1 MRYRYLR
8 AQLKNASLEIAALTA
23 SLHLRTC
30 ACKDTASITPSTRR
44 RISDFSLA
52 ETRPA
57 QRHPSARLRSNR
69 TTTIPEMPDAEAI
82 RRRFDRIPEEP
93 KTAEDHPWIAAA
105 LLFVF
110 VFFFISVLSTF
121 LNSSAQ
127 YQKELAAAEARK
139 KAKKDE

>member
-1 MRYRYLR
+1 
-8 AQLKNASLEIAALTA
+8 
-23 SLHLRTC
+23 
-30 ACKDTASITPSTRR
+30 
-44 RISDFSLA
+44 
-52 ETRPA
+52 
-57 QRHPSARLRSNR
+57 
-69 TTTIPEMPDAEAI
+69 MPDAEAI

-93 KTAEDHPWIAAA
+93 KTAEDHPWIAAC

-110 VFFFISVLSTF
+110 VFFFVSVLSTF

>member
-1 MRYRYLR
+1 
-8 AQLKNASLEIAALTA
+8 
-23 SLHLRTC
+23 
-30 ACKDTASITPSTRR
+30 
-44 RISDFSLA
+44 
-52 ETRPA
+52 
-57 QRHPSARLRSNR
+57 
-69 TTTIPEMPDAEAI
+69 MPDAEAI

-127 YQKELAAAEARK
+127 YQKELAAAEAQETQEKGEDGIPAHFLLRF
-139 KAKKDE
+139 ALSTFLILIISAIQV

>member
-8 AQLKNASLEIAALTA
+8 AQLKNASLDIAALTA

-30 ACKDTASITPSTRR
+30 ACKDAASITPSTRR
-44 RISDFSLA
+44 RSKQTATSTFA
-52 ETRPA
+52 
-57 QRHPSARLRSNR
+57 
-69 TTTIPEMPDAEAI
+69 MPDAEAI
-82 RRRFDRIPEEP
+82 RRRFDRINYEEP

-105 LLFVF
+105 LLFIF

>member
-1 MRYRYLR
+1 MR
-8 AQLKNASLEIAALTA
+8 IAASSDLR
-23 SLHLRTC
+23 LHGRGLHNAIDAPRQHSDHHSAFGDAPSPTL
-30 ACKDTASITPSTRR
+30 STRP
-44 RISDFSLA
+44 LQ
-52 ETRPA
+52 
-57 QRHPSARLRSNR
+57 QRTLTTSTQLFAMPS
-69 TTTIPEMPDAEAI
+69 AEAI

-93 KTAEDHPWIAAA
+93 KTAEDHPFVAAC

>member
-1 MRYRYLR
+1 MTT
-8 AQLKNASLEIAALTA
+8 SLPISPCACVLVTPW
-23 SLHLRTC
+23 TC
-30 ACKDTASITPSTRR
+30 ALQGRDQPNAIDAPRQQTDPP
-44 RISDFSLA
+44 
-52 ETRPA
+52 PA
-57 QRHPSARLRSNR
+57 LQSNR
-69 TTTIPEMPDAEAI
+69 SAGGSNQTTTIPEMPDAEAI

-93 KTAEDHPWIAAA
+93 KTAEDHPWIAAG

-127 YQKELAAAEARK
+127 YQKELAAAEAKK

>member
-30 ACKDTASITPSTRR
+30 ACKDAASLTPSTRR
-44 RISDFSLA
+44 G
-52 ETRPA
+52 
-57 QRHPSARLRSNR
+57 SNQ
-69 TTTIPEMPDAEAI
+69 TTTTLAMPDAEAI

-93 KTAEDHPWIAAA
+93 KTAEDHPFVAAC

-127 YQKELAAAEARK
+127 YQKELAAAEAKK

>member
-1 MRYRYLR
+1 M
-8 AQLKNASLEIAALTA
+8 
-23 SLHLRTC
+23 
-30 ACKDTASITPSTRR
+30 
-44 RISDFSLA
+44 
-52 ETRPA
+52 PA
-57 QRHPSARLRSNR
+57 DPQ
-69 TTTIPEMPDAEAI
+69 AI

-93 KTAEDHPWIAAA
+93 KTAEDHPWIAAC

>member
-1 MRYRYLR
+1 MTAFLHISDLR
-8 AQLKNASLEIAALTA
+8 FVVAAF
-23 SLHLRTC
+23 STC
-30 ACKDTASITPSTRR
+30 ACRDATSPTST
-44 RISDFSLA
+44 
-52 ETRPA
+52 
-57 QRHPSARLRSNR
+57 LRQQ
-69 TTTIPEMPDAEAI
+69 TTHTTIAMPDAEAI

-93 KTAEDHPWIAAA
+93 KTAEDHPFVAAC

>member
-1 MRYRYLR
+1 
-8 AQLKNASLEIAALTA
+8 
-23 SLHLRTC
+23 
-30 ACKDTASITPSTRR
+30 
-44 RISDFSLA
+44 
-52 ETRPA
+52 
-57 QRHPSARLRSNR
+57 
-69 TTTIPEMPDAEAI
+69 MPDAAEAI

>member
-1 MRYRYLR
+1 MTAFLHISDLR
-8 AQLKNASLEIAALTA
+8 FVVAAF
-23 SLHLRTC
+23 STC
-30 ACKDTASITPSTRR
+30 ACKDAASSTPSTRR
-44 RISDFSLA
+44 GSKQTTSIQHFAIDA
-52 ETRPA
+52 AAADNT
-57 QRHPSARLRSNR
+57 HPIA
-69 TTTIPEMPDAEAI
+69 MPDAEAI

-93 KTAEDHPWIAAA
+93 KTAEDHPFVAAC

-127 YQKELAAAEARK
+127 YQKELAAVEARK

>member
-1 MRYRYLR
+1 MTAFLHISDLRLRGCYISDLRLQGR
-8 AQLKNASLEIAALTA
+8 AQPNAIDAPRQQTDPPPAL
-23 SLHLRTC
+23 
-30 ACKDTASITPSTRR
+30 
-44 RISDFSLA
+44 
-52 ETRPA
+52 
-57 QRHPSARLRSNR
+57 QSNR
-69 TTTIPEMPDAEAI
+69 RACGSNQTTTSPEMPDAEAI

-93 KTAEDHPWIAAA
+93 KTAEDHPFVAAC

>member
-1 MRYRYLR
+1 MQRRE
-8 AQLKNASLEIAALTA
+8 QPNAIDAPRQQTD
-23 SLHLRTC
+23 HHQH
-30 ACKDTASITPSTRR
+30 PSTLL
-44 RISDFSLA
+44 S
-52 ETRPA
+52 T
-57 QRHPSARLRSNR
+57 LRQQI
-69 TTTIPEMPDAEAI
+69 THTTIAMPDAEAI

-93 KTAEDHPWIAAA
+93 KTAEDHPWIAAG

>member
-1 MRYRYLR
+1 
-8 AQLKNASLEIAALTA
+8 LTA
-23 SLHLRTC
+23 SLHISDLRFVVAAFSTC
-30 ACKDTASITPSTRR
+30 ACKDAASTTPSTRPR
-44 RISDFSLA
+44 QQTDPP
-52 ETRPA
+52 PA
-57 QRHPSARLRSNR
+57 LQSNR
-69 TTTIPEMPDAEAI
+69 RACNQTTTIPEMPDAEAI

-105 LLFVF
+105 LLFIF

>member
-1 MRYRYLR
+1 
-8 AQLKNASLEIAALTA
+8 
-23 SLHLRTC
+23 
-30 ACKDTASITPSTRR
+30 
-44 RISDFSLA
+44 
-52 ETRPA
+52 
-57 QRHPSARLRSNR
+57 
-69 TTTIPEMPDAEAI
+69 MPDAEAI

-93 KTAEDHPWIAAA
+93 KTAEDHPFVAAC

-127 YQKELAAAEARK
+127 YQKELAAVEARK

>member
-1 MRYRYLR
+1 
-8 AQLKNASLEIAALTA
+8 
-23 SLHLRTC
+23 
-30 ACKDTASITPSTRR
+30 
-44 RISDFSLA
+44 
-52 ETRPA
+52 
-57 QRHPSARLRSNR
+57 
-69 TTTIPEMPDAEAI
+69 MPDAAEAI

-93 KTAEDHPWIAAA
+93 KTAEDHPFVAAC